1 MNSCQPYLLWSLV
14 GMFVFFKYI
23 FMYFF
28 YVAIH
33 WALVIATAIA
43 AYHVLC
49 YGGKLP
55 KPAVQELLDVIDWD
69 LDTGAILFDPLTNII
84 AEGLLD
90 ESSYPFVGSVL
101 N

>member
-1 MNSCQPYLLWSLV
+1 
-14 GMFVFFKYI
+14 
-23 FMYFF
+23 MYFF

-69 LDTGAILFDPLTNII
+69 PDNGAILFDPLTYVI
-84 AEGLLD
+84 AEGLSN